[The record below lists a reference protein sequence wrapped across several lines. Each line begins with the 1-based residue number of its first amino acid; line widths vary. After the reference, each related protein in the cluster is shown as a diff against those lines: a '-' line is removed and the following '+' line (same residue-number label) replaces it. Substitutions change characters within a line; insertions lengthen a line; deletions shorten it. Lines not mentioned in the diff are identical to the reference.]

1 MTLVLQERR
10 GPLQT
15 VGESLGR
22 ALSPISHPHLRAPF
36 PRERVFL
43 RFLKQWILQFWAG
56 TPLEHNDNILREN
69 RSGRWEKIDLVS
81 KVFFQFADQAND
93 ISWVKV
99 AAGRGCSVPGK
110 VPDRF
115 AGERSASV
123 RFFLN
128 VKGP

>member
-1 MTLVLQERR
+1 MEEHFPP
-10 GPLQT
+10 PLIRPD
-15 VGESLGR
+15 GHFL
-22 ALSPISHPHLRAPF
+22 
-36 PRERVFL
+36 PRDIFFL
-43 RFLKQWILQFWAG
+43 RFLKQWILQLRARI
-56 TPLEHNDNILREN
+56 LSLQNDIILGEG
-69 RSGRWEKIDLVS
+69 RSGFWEKIDLGP

-123 RFFLN
+123 RFVLTAE
-128 VKGP
+128 GP